1 MSLFSYQSSLFVVS
15 VFFRSN
21 SDILSHVFLFV
32 KNFFQ
37 VFLKQFFMSFN
48 QLYYYI
54 NKFSI
59 CQELFSFLFNLK
71 LFSKSKERRRRDL
84 NPRTA
89 QTVYTL
95 SRGASS
101 ATWVLLQAVYF
112 FWYKHHLSVTHDLL
126 YLTNH
131 CLSTTFYYFFH
142 KNSGQSW

>member
-1 MSLFSYQSSLFVVS
+1 MKLFRTSLLFSRSATRLFYQTHLPSSRTFFKFFWSSFSCHSISFVIIS
-15 VFFRSN
+15 ISFPS
-21 SDILSHVFLFV
+21 V
-32 KNFFQ
+32 KNF
-37 VFLKQFFMSFN
+37 
-48 QLYYYI
+48 
-54 NKFSI
+54 
-59 CQELFSFLFNLK
+59 FSFLFNSK

-126 YLTNH
+126 YLTNR